1 MPFAPDQRSRTTTS
15 NAQAGGETEA
25 DLRKRPMDEVILKR
39 QAEPREI
46 AYAILFLACNES
58 SYITGQALMVD
69 GGYSAI

>member
-1 MPFAPDQRSRTTTS
+1 
-15 NAQAGGETEA
+15 
-25 DLRKRPMDEVILKR
+25 MDEVILKR